1 MALKVNVD
9 ERFEL
14 NENIPGQIEEA
25 VSNGWKSFSILPNGL
40 LNNYEAMPWGKM
52 LWLLKN
58 TSLQAMKY
66 CHHLMFVK
74 LTPSSFQPKEKS
86 CRAE

>member
-25 VSNGWKSFSILPNGL
+25 VNNGWKSFSILPNGEVVNADTHMKVTL
-40 LNNYEAMPWGKM
+40 GKFQM
-52 LWLLKN
+52 YVK
-58 TSLQAMKY
+58 KVRY
-66 CHHLMFVK
+66 CESK
-74 LTPSSFQPKEKS
+74 
-86 CRAE
+86 